1 MVSVFNLEQLQEVL
15 KDFYRIT
22 RIRITVFDSE
32 NNELVSYPESC
43 PPFCAL
49 IRSTE
54 QGRRACA
61 KCDAEAC
68 AIAARKTKTHIYQ
81 CHAGL
86 TEAIMPMYVGKVL
99 VGYLLFGHVFAYPD
113 REQGWQTIEDCCRPY
128 PVPLETLREYC
139 FQMPQIS
146 REYIA
151 SAARVLHMTASFL
164 VLERMATLREDSA
177 AAKLDTYLQA
187 HFDQPL
193 TAQTLCRELN
203 IGRNKLF
210 RLSRELYGCGIC
222 QQIRNLRMEK
232 AKTMLKDHP
241 DLSITQ
247 IATECGFS
255 DYNYFISV
263 FSQSV
268 GMSPNLY
275 RRQK

>member
-32 NNELVSYPESC
+32 YNELVSYPESC

-54 QGRRACA
+54 AGRRACS

-68 AIAARKTKTHIYQ
+68 ALAARKTRTHIYQ

-99 VGYLLFGHVFAYPD
+99 VGYLLFGHVFAYAD
-113 REQGWQTIEDCCRPY
+113 REQGWKTIEACCKKY
-128 PVPLETLREYC
+128 SVSLEKLKEFC
-139 FQMPQIS
+139 GQMPQIS

-151 SAARVLHMTASFL
+151 SAAHVLHMTASFL
-164 VLERMATLREDSA
+164 VMERMATLREDSA
-177 AAKLDTYLQA
+177 AAKLDAYLQE

-210 RLSRELYGCGIC
+210 RLSQELYGCGIC

-232 AKTMLKDHP
+232 AMTLLRDRS

-263 FSQSV
+263 FSRSI

-275 RRQK
+275 RKQT

>member
-32 NNELVSYPESC
+32 YNELVSYPESC

-54 QGRRACA
+54 SGRRACSR
-61 KCDAEAC
+61 CDAEAC
-68 AIAARKTKTHIYQ
+68 ALAARKTRTHIYQ

-99 VGYLLFGHVFAYPD
+99 VGYLLFGHVFAYAD
-113 REQGWQTIEDCCRPY
+113 REQGWQTIEACCKKY
-128 PVPLETLREYC
+128 PVPPEKLKEFC
-139 FQMPQIS
+139 GQMPQIS

-164 VLERMATLREDSA
+164 VMERMATLREDSA
-177 AAKLDTYLQA
+177 AAKLDAYLQE

-193 TAQTLCRELN
+193 TAQTLCQELD

-210 RLSRELYGCGIC
+210 RLSQELYGCGIC

-232 AKTMLKDHP
+232 AMTLLKDRS

-263 FSQSV
+263 FSRSV
-268 GMSPNLY
+268 GMSPNFY
-275 RRQK
+275 RKQT